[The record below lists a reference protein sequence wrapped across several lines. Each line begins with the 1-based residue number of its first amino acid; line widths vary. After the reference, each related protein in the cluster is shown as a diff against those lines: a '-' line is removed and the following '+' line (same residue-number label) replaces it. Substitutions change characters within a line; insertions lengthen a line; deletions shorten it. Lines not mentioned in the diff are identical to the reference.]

1 MKKHLFLWC
10 SIFIIM
16 GLMVLPIQGAEK
28 YKIAVLPF
36 DDGSIQDRWWDGSW
50 ELGKGIS
57 DELVTALLDTDKF
70 RIIER
75 EQLEKV
81 LEEQDFGTSGRVDAQ
96 SAAKIGKILGV
107 QYLVMGRVTEFTF
120 KSSGG
125 GALSLTKGGGLGIK
139 TTTSRVVIDARLVD
153 TSSAEILT
161 GVKGEGEKKQTN
173 LGLVY
178 DWSAISFG
186 SDEFRK
192 TNIGIA
198 LRDAVIQVAN
208 GLSEKAYLNV
218 APDAELTGL
227 VAYVSETKI
236 YINLGSSD
244 GIKPGMLFEV
254 YHILDLV
261 KDPATGE
268 VIDEISEPVAE
279 ISVIEV
285 KEKAS
290 TCTVTSKLSAKY
302 EIAIQDKV
310 IQK

>member
-1 MKKHLFLWC
+1 MKKYLVLWC
-10 SIFIIM
+10 FAFLIM
-16 GLMVLPIQGAEK
+16 GLMILPTHGAEK

-50 ELGKGIS
+50 ELGKGVS
-57 DELVTALLDTDKF
+57 DELITALLETDKF
-70 RIIER
+70 RVIER
-75 EQLEKV
+75 EQLDKV
-81 LEEQDFGTSGRVDAQ
+81 LQEQNFGASGRVDAS

-107 QYLVMGRVTEFTF
+107 KYLLMGRVTEFTF

-125 GALSLTKGGGLGIK
+125 GAIGKKGIGLGIK
-139 TTTSRVVIDARLVD
+139 TTTARVTIDARLVE
-153 TSSAEILT
+153 TSTAEILT
-161 GVKGEGEKKQTN
+161 GIAGKGEKKQTN

-192 TNIGIA
+192 TNIGVA
-198 LRDAVIQVAN
+198 LRDAVTQVAN
-208 GLSEKAYLNV
+208 GLSEKAYGN
-218 APDAELTGL
+218 AEPEGALTGL
-227 VAYVSETKI
+227 IAYVSGTKV

-244 GIKPGMLFEV
+244 GVKPGMVFVV

-268 VIDEISEPVAE
+268 VIDEVSEPVAE
-279 ISVIEV
+279 ISVNEV

-290 TCTVTSKLSAKY
+290 TCTVTTKLSSNY
-302 EIAIQDKV
+302 GIAVQDKV
-310 IQK
+310 KQK